1 MTAKFFAPRRHKEH
15 KGFLCELCAFVV
27 QLGCGQSRATKFQ
40 PIFFS
45 SLSFTLLRFT
55 FYVLI
60 LIPCGP
66 LQSQTRWQPDSTGY
80 NYLSR
85 NANLSQWLASPGT
98 TVELDTILYLS
109 PRRSIKWT
117 IPPNSG
123 VVTLELNV
131 VDIDLS
137 ERVVYTKCRRNNYAA
152 KIEPRLI
159 VTTGKG
165 FRLAEPV
172 LFNVDGRNLP
182 VELWHEQGQTAWLN
196 PFGGAVRADLRHISK
211 LLFRAE
217 NAEFEEQIL
226 WIDEIKYTR
235 PRGPVCIIHFN
246 HYRDSADSLLTPWLL
261 AKNYPANIDF
271 TYEYAKNEFAHYRAN
286 GGLWTRYIGL
296 QRIAELVNRYGWSA
310 THHGVFYEFL
320 PNLLPEVRAQLYS
333 LAPFE
338 REGLAANWCF
348 SIPGD
353 VVTPDILAEIQALN
367 RFYTVRKQFDNS
379 PNELPIDNP
388 LKLRF
393 NRLTSAAAG
402 PNLRGQPE
410 TLAEMRQNV
419 DTFFARKGLLIFDF
433 GTIVA
438 SPSPLFRDEEITLLS
453 DAQAVIAYAN
463 SLGFEFLTFRNL
475 FDPDPNY
482 PQQLSLNHDYP
493 QMKTGKT
500 DTLRVLQNDLWP
512 QQRDLRLA
520 ALTRPQRGQ
529 ATIAANKKAI
539 LYKANATFVGTD
551 RFQYI
556 ATDGIL
562 SDTAW
567 VFVKILQT
575 TAVADAQQIPLQTA
589 LYSNY
594 PNPFWSAATSRFAG
608 NPETTIE
615 YSLQQTTPVTISVYN
630 MLGQEV
636 MRLVDETKPAG
647 HYRVIWNGQDGNGQ
661 PQPNGLYV
669 CKMTAGSF
677 MKSFKMLM
685 LK

>member
-1 MTAKFFAPRRHKEH
+1 MNF
-15 KGFLCELCAFVV
+15 
-27 QLGCGQSRATKFQ
+27 QSPLFR
-40 PIFFS
+40 
-45 SLSFTLLRFT
+45 LLRVTLLRFT

-60 LIPCGP
+60 LLPCGF
-66 LQSQTRWQPDSTGY
+66 LRSQTRWQPDSTGY

-85 NANLSQWLASPGT
+85 NPNLSQWLASAGT
-98 TVELDTILYLS
+98 TVELDTILFAS

-123 VVTLELNV
+123 VATLELNL

-137 ERVVYTKCRRNNYAA
+137 ERVVYTRCRRNKYAA
-152 KIEPRLI
+152 KIETRLI
-159 VTTGKG
+159 VISGKG

-172 LFNVDGRNLP
+172 LNNTEGRNLP
-182 VELWHEQGQTAWLN
+182 SELWHEQGQTTWLN

-217 NAEFEEQIL
+217 NAEFDEQIL

-235 PRGPVCIIHFN
+235 PRGPVCIINFN

-286 GGLWTRYIGL
+286 GGLWTRYVGL
-296 QRIAELVNRYGWSA
+296 QRIAELVHRYGWSA

-320 PNLLPEVRAQLYS
+320 PNLLPEVRAQLYA
-333 LAPFE
+333 LAPFAA
-338 REGLAANWCF
+338 EGLAVNWCF

-410 TLAEMRQNV
+410 TLAEMRRSV
-419 DTFFARKGLLIFDF
+419 DEFFARKGLLIFDF

-438 SPSPLFRDEEITLLS
+438 FPSPLFRDEEITLLS
-453 DAQAVIAYAN
+453 DAQAVIEYAD
-463 SLGFEFLTFRNL
+463 SLGFQFFTFKNL
-475 FDPDPNY
+475 FAPDPNY
-482 PQQLSLNHDYP
+482 QQQLSINHDYP
-493 QMKTGKT
+493 QMQTGKI

-512 QQRDLRLA
+512 ISRDLRITA
-520 ALTRPQRGQ
+520 VTRPQRGQ
-529 ATIAANKKAI
+529 ATIAANKKALI
-539 LYKANATFVGTD
+539 YKAHATFAGTD

-556 ATDGIL
+556 ATDGVL

-567 VFVKILQT
+567 VFVKISSA
-575 TAVADAQQIPLQTA
+575 TAVAENLNSPPTPMR
-589 LYSNY
+589 LYANY
-594 PNPFWSAATSRFAG
+594 PNPF
-608 NPETTIE
+608 NPATTIE
-615 YSLQQTTPVTISVYN
+615 YTLAQTTPVVISVYN

-636 MRLVDETKPAG
+636 VRLLDKTQPAG
-647 HYRVIWNGQDGNGQ
+647 NYRITWNGKNSGGHA
-661 PQPNGLYV
+661 QPNGLYV
-669 CKMTAGSF
+669 CKMIAGNF
-677 MKSFKMLM
+677 VQSFKMLM

>member
-1 MTAKFFAPRRHKEH
+1 MHKTN
-15 KGFLCELCAFVV
+15 FNCRFRFSPFTVNVV
-27 QLGCGQSRATKFQ
+27 
-40 PIFFS
+40 
-45 SLSFTLLRFT
+45 SLT
-55 FYVLI
+55 FCVLI
-60 LIPCGP
+60 LFPYP
-66 LQSQTRWQPDSTGY
+66 LLQSQTRWQPDSTGY

-85 NANLSQWLASPGT
+85 NANLSQWLASAGT
-98 TVELDTILYLS
+98 TVELDTILFAS

-123 VVTLELNV
+123 VVTLELNL
-131 VDIDLS
+131 VDLDFS
-137 ERVVYTKCRRNNYAA
+137 ERVVYTKCRRNKYAA
-152 KIEPRLI
+152 KIETRLI
-159 VTTGKG
+159 VTSGKG

-172 LFNVDGRNLP
+172 LYNTEGRNLP
-182 VELWHEQGQTAWLN
+182 VELWHEQGQSAWLN
-196 PFGGAVRADLRHISK
+196 PFGGATISELRHISK

-217 NAEFEEQIL
+217 NAEFDEQIL

-235 PRGPVCIIHFN
+235 PRGPVCIINFN

-261 AKNYPANIDF
+261 EKKYPANIDF

-296 QRIAELVNRYGWSA
+296 QRIAELVNRNGWST

-320 PNLLPEVRAQLYS
+320 PNLLPEVRAQLYA
-333 LAPFE
+333 LTPFE

-410 TLAEMRQNV
+410 TLAEMRQSV
-419 DTFFARKGLLIFDF
+419 DAFFARKGLLIFDF

-453 DAQAVIAYAN
+453 DAQAVIKYAD
-463 SLGFEFLTFRNL
+463 SLGFTFMTFQQL
-475 FDPDPNY
+475 LAPDPNY
-482 PQQLSLNHDYP
+482 QQQLSINHDYP
-493 QMKTGKT
+493 LMKTGKT
-500 DTLRVLQNDLWP
+500 PTGVADTLRVLQNDLWP
-512 QQRDLRLA
+512 RSRDLRITA
-520 ALTRPQRGQ
+520 VTKPQRGQ
-529 ATIAANKKAI
+529 ATIATNKKAI
-539 LYKANATFVGTD
+539 VYKANATFAGTD

-556 ATDGIL
+556 ATDGVF

-567 VFVKILQT
+567 VFVKLSAAT
-575 TAVADAQQIPLQTA
+575 TVEENHSPPPNSTQ
-589 LYSNY
+589 LYGNY
-594 PNPFWSAATSRFAG
+594 PNPFWSGATSRFAG
-608 NPETTIE
+608 SSETTIE
-615 YSLQQTTPVTISVYN
+615 YSLQQTTPVLISIYN

-636 MRLVDETKPAG
+636 KRLIDETKPAG
-647 HYRVIWNGQDGNGQ
+647 HYRITWNGQNTGGQ
-661 PQPNGLYV
+661 PLPNGLYV
-669 CKMTAGSF
+669 CKMMAGNF
-677 MKSFKMLM
+677 VKSFKMLM

>member
-1 MTAKFFAPRRHKEH
+1 MKFRS
-15 KGFLCELCAFVV
+15 FLFLF
-27 QLGCGQSRATKFQ
+27 
-40 PIFFS
+40 
-45 SLSFTLLRFT
+45 LRFT
-55 FYVLI
+55 LFALI
-60 LIPCGP
+60 FIPCD
-66 LQSQTRWQPDSTGY
+66 LLHSQTRWHPDSTGY

-85 NANLSQWLASPGT
+85 NANLSQWLASFGT
-98 TVELDTILYLS
+98 TVELDSVLYSS

-117 IPPNSG
+117 IPPNRG
-123 VVTLELNV
+123 IATLELNL
-131 VDIDLS
+131 VDIDLT

-152 KIEPRLI
+152 KIETRLI
-159 VTTGKG
+159 VTSGKG

-182 VELWHEQGQTAWLN
+182 VDLWHEQGQTAWLN
-196 PFGGAVRADLRHISK
+196 PFGGATRSDLRHLSK
-211 LLFRAE
+211 LLFRVE

-226 WIDEIKYTR
+226 WIDEIKYAR
-235 PRGPVCIIHFN
+235 PRGPVCIINFN

-296 QRIAELVNRYGWSA
+296 QRIAELANRYGWSA

-402 PNLRGQPE
+402 PNLRGQPA
-410 TLAEMRQNV
+410 TLAEMRQSV
-419 DTFFARKGLLIFDF
+419 EAFFARKGLLILDF

-453 DAQAVIAYAN
+453 DAQAVIAYAD
-463 SLGFEFLTFRNL
+463 SLGFDFLTFKDL

-482 PQQLSLNHDYP
+482 QQQLSINHDYP
-493 QMKTGKT
+493 QMKAGKT

-512 QQRDLRLA
+512 QSRDLRIA
-520 ALTRPQRGQ
+520 AVTKPQRGQ
-529 ATIAANKKAI
+529 ATVAANKKTI
-539 LYKANATFVGTD
+539 VYKANATFVGTD
-551 RFQYI
+551 RFLYI
-556 ATDGIL
+556 ATDGVL

-567 VFVKILQT
+567 VFVKLAST
-575 TAVADAQQIPLQTA
+575 TAVEENRHSPPTA
-589 LYSNY
+589 TELYANY
-594 PNPFWSAATSRFAG
+594 PNPFWSGATFNFAG
-608 NPETTIE
+608 SSETTIE
-615 YSLQQTTPVTISVYN
+615 YSLAQTATVTISVYN

-636 MRLVDETKPAG
+636 RRLIDETQPAG
-647 HYRVIWNGQDGNGQ
+647 HYRARWNGQNAGGQ
-661 PQPNGLYV
+661 SLPNGLYV
-669 CKMTAGSF
+669 CKMIAGNF
-677 MKSFKMLM
+677 VKSFKMLM

>member
-1 MTAKFFAPRRHKEH
+1 MKLK
-15 KGFLCELCAFVV
+15 
-27 QLGCGQSRATKFQ
+27 
-40 PIFFS
+40 I
-45 SLSFTLLRFT
+45 SFFT
-55 FYVLI
+55 FVL
-60 LIPCGP
+60 LFTVHSL

-80 NYLSR
+80 HYLSR
-85 NANLSQWLASPGT
+85 NPNLSQWLASAGT
-98 TVELDTILYLS
+98 TVELDTILYSS
-109 PRRSIKWT
+109 PRRSIRWT

-123 VVTLELNV
+123 VVTLELNL

-137 ERVVYTKCRRNNYAA
+137 ERAVYTRCRRNKYAA
-152 KIEPRLI
+152 KIETRLI
-159 VTTGKG
+159 VTSGKG

-172 LFNVDGRNLP
+172 LNNTEGRNLP
-182 VELWHEQGQTAWLN
+182 VELWHEQGQSTWLN

-211 LLFRAE
+211 LLFRVE
-217 NAEFEEQIL
+217 NAELDEQIL

-235 PRGPVCIIHFN
+235 PRGPAAIIHFN

-286 GGLWTRYIGL
+286 GGLWTRYVGL
-296 QRIAELVNRYGWSA
+296 QRIAELVNRHGWSA

-320 PNLLPEVRAQLYS
+320 PNLSPEVRPQLYA

-338 REGLAANWCF
+338 REGLTVNWCF

-410 TLAEMRQNV
+410 TLAEMRRSV
-419 DTFFARKGLLIFDF
+419 DGFFARKGLLVFDF

-438 SPSPLFRDEEITLLS
+438 SPSPLFRDEEITLLH
-453 DAQAVIAYAN
+453 DAQAVIEYAD
-463 SLGFEFLTFRNL
+463 SLGFQFLTFKNL
-475 FDPDPNY
+475 FAADPTY
-482 PQQLSLNHDYP
+482 QQQLSINHDYP
-493 QMKTGKT
+493 QIKTGTT
-500 DTLRVLQNDLWP
+500 DTLRILQNDLWP
-512 QQRDLRLA
+512 RSRDLRLA
-520 ALTRPQRGQ
+520 SVTKPQRGQ
-529 ATIAANKKAI
+529 ATIAANKKAVI
-539 LYKANATFVGTD
+539 YKASATFAGTD

-556 ATDGIL
+556 ATDGNL

-567 VFVKILQT
+567 VFVKLS
-575 TAVADAQQIPLQTA
+575 AVTGVEENRHAPPSETQ
-589 LYSNY
+589 LYANY
-594 PNPFWSAATSRFAG
+594 PNPF
-608 NPETTIE
+608 NPETIIE
-615 YSLQQTTPVTISVYN
+615 YALVQTMPVTISVYN
-630 MLGQEV
+630 MLGQEII
-636 MRLVDETKPAG
+636 RLIDQTQPAG
-647 HYRVIWNGQDGNGQ
+647 RYRAIWNGQNTNNQ
-661 PQPNGLYV
+661 PQPSGFYI
-669 CKMTAGSF
+669 CKMRAGHF
-677 MKSFKMLM
+677 VQSFKMLM

>member
-1 MTAKFFAPRRHKEH
+1 MKF
-15 KGFLCELCAFVV
+15 
-27 QLGCGQSRATKFQ
+27 
-40 PIFFS
+40 
-45 SLSFTLLRFT
+45 LSFPFFFLRFT
-55 FYVLI
+55 FLRFTYFVLI
-60 LIPCGP
+60 FTPNGL
-66 LQSQTRWQPDSTGY
+66 LNSQTRWQPDSTGY

-85 NANLSQWLASPGT
+85 NANLSQWLASSGT
-98 TVELDTILYLS
+98 TVELDPILYLS

-123 VVTLELNV
+123 VATLELNL

-137 ERVVYTKCRRNNYAA
+137 ERVVYTRCRRNNYAA
-152 KIEPRLI
+152 KIETRLI
-159 VTTGKG
+159 ITSGKG

-182 VELWHEQGQTAWLN
+182 VELWHEQGQIAWLN
-196 PFGGAVRADLRHISK
+196 PFGGATRAELRHISK

-235 PRGPVCIIHFN
+235 PRGPVCIINFN

-333 LAPFE
+333 LAPFQ

-410 TLAEMRQNV
+410 TLSEMRQSI
-419 DTFFARKGLLIFDF
+419 DAFFARKGLLIFDF

-453 DAQAVIAYAN
+453 DAQAVIAYAD
-463 SLGFEFLTFRNL
+463 SLGFTFFTFQKL
-475 FDPDPNY
+475 FEPDPY
-482 PQQLSLNHDYP
+482 YQPQLSINHDYP

-500 DTLRVLQNDLWP
+500 DTLRVLQNDLWSR
-512 QQRDLRLA
+512 QLDLRIA
-520 ALTRPQRGQ
+520 NVTKPQRGQ
-529 ATIAANKKAI
+529 ATIATNKKAVI
-539 LYKANATFVGTD
+539 YKANATFVGTD

-556 ATDGIL
+556 ATDGVL

-575 TAVADAQQIPLQTA
+575 TTVTDQQKIPSQTA

-594 PNPFWSAATSRFAG
+594 PNPFNRSTERSRRS
-608 NPETTIE
+608 PETTIE
-615 YSLQQTTPVTISVYN
+615 YSLAQTTPVMIGIYN

-636 MRLVDETKPAG
+636 RRLIDETKPAG
-647 HYRVIWNGQDGNGQ
+647 HYRVIWNGKNAGGQ
-661 PQPNGLYV
+661 PLPNGLYV
-669 CKMTAGSF
+669 CKMIAGNF
-677 MKSFKMLM
+677 VNSFKMLM

>member
-1 MTAKFFAPRRHKEH
+1 MNFQSPLFF
-15 KGFLCELCAFVV
+15 FLRIA
-27 QLGCGQSRATKFQ
+27 
-40 PIFFS
+40 
-45 SLSFTLLRFT
+45 LLRIT
-55 FYVLI
+55 SCVLI
-60 LIPCGP
+60 LLPFGS

-85 NANLSQWLASPGT
+85 NANLSQWLASAGT
-98 TVELDTILYLS
+98 KVELDSVLYAS

-123 VVTLELNV
+123 VVTLELNL

-137 ERVVYTKCRRNNYAA
+137 DRVIYTKCRRNNYAA

-159 VTTGKG
+159 VTSGKG

-182 VELWHEQGQTAWLN
+182 AELWHEQGQSAWLN
-196 PFGGAVRADLRHISK
+196 PFGGAARADLRHISK

-217 NAEFEEQIL
+217 NAEFDEQIL

-235 PRGPVCIIHFN
+235 PRGPVCIINFN

-296 QRIAELVNRYGWSA
+296 QRIAELVDRYGWSA

-338 REGLAANWCF
+338 HEGLAANWCF

-379 PNELPIDNP
+379 PNELPLDNP

-410 TLAEMRQNV
+410 TLAEMRQSL
-419 DTFFARKGLLIFDF
+419 DAFFARKGLLIFDF

-438 SPSPLFRDEEITLLS
+438 SPSPLYRDEEITLLS
-453 DAQAVIAYAN
+453 DAQAVIAYAD
-463 SLGFEFLTFRNL
+463 SLGFEFLTFENL
-475 FDPDPNY
+475 FAPDPNY
-482 PQQLSLNHDYP
+482 SQQLSINHDYP
-493 QMKTGKT
+493 QMKTGQT
-500 DTLRVLQNDLWP
+500 DTLRVLQNDLRP
-512 QQRDLRLA
+512 AQRDLRLA
-520 ALTRPQRGQ
+520 AVTRPQRGQ
-529 ATIAANKKAI
+529 ATIAANKKALI
-539 LYKANATFVGTD
+539 YKTNATFAGTD

-556 ATDGIL
+556 ATDGVL

-567 VFVKILQT
+567 VFVKISST
-575 TAVADAQQIPLQTA
+575 TVVEENRNSPPNSTQLLP
-589 LYSNY
+589 NY
-594 PNPFWSAATSRFAG
+594 PNPFSSRATSPASG
-608 NPETTIE
+608 GVPGTTIE
-615 YSLQQTTPVTISVYN
+615 YSLAQTTPVTISVYN

-636 MRLVDETKPAG
+636 IRLVDETKPAG
-647 HYRVIWNGQDGNGQ
+647 HYRVIWNGQNAGGQ
-661 PQPNGLYV
+661 PLPNGLYV
-669 CKMTAGSF
+669 CKMIAGSF
-677 MKSFKMLM
+677 VNSFKMLM